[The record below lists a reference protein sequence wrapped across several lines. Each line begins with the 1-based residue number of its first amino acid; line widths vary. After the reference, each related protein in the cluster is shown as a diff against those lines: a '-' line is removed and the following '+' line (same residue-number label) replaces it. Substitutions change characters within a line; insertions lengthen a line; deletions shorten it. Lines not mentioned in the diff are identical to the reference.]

1 MIVGL
6 ALVQQD
12 RLDHFASLHRIDIVC
27 LRPSQVKGLPITCN
41 FLVYCGGGELKMML
55 KTTMESR
62 MKSGGDDGD
71 SHDDDDCY
79 FHGDYYFHDDYD
91 DFCASDDGESE
102 NENGGGGG
110 VIPL

>member
-1 MIVGL
+1 
-6 ALVQQD
+6 
-12 RLDHFASLHRIDIVC
+12 
-27 LRPSQVKGLPITCN
+27 
-41 FLVYCGGGELKMML
+41 MML
-55 KTTMESR
+55 KTKMESR

-71 SHDDDDCY
+71 SHDDYDYY